1 MLQLEVVDEVE
12 EPEQSVGS
20 EDLEKLAYE
29 HAGLEEA
36 ALVTTVSNKN
46 RRAERER
53 AKKLELIQAQKKLDL
68 GLVLPPES
76 ASCRENGAYASILRQ
91 DELFVSWIL
100 KQSVDD
106 DDNLYSSAAEPY
118 QTASGMLDKARSI
131 GNASS

>member
-36 ALVTTVSNKN
+36 ALVITVSNKN
-46 RRAERER
+46 RCAKQEQ

-68 GLVLPPES
+68 RLVPPPKL
-76 ASCRENGAYASILRQ
+76 ASHRENSAYASILRQ
-91 DELFVSWIL
+91 DKLFVL
-100 KQSVDD
+100 
-106 DDNLYSSAAEPY
+106 
-118 QTASGMLDKARSI
+118 
-131 GNASS
+131 